1 VTPPAAVEAGAW
13 RVFVAIRVPRAVA
26 EAIVAAARSVA
37 PPPGPVRWV
46 DPAELHVT
54 LWFIGRLDAAQV
66 PGIHDRLADLTAGAA
81 PFDVE
86 VAGAGS
92 FGRGRGRA
100 TWVGLAAPGAGRIAA
115 LAAELHDE
123 PFHAH
128 ITISRGAPSVFA
140 DALAE
145 RLPAAPSLAWRVTAL
160 EVLRSHPGRRPAY
173 ETIDVAS
180 FGGGRGTA

>member
-1 VTPPAAVEAGAW
+1 VTPPAAAAAAW
-13 RVFVAIRVPRAVA
+13 RVFVAIRVPRAIA

-37 PPPGPVRWV
+37 PQPGPIRWV
-46 DPAELHVT
+46 DPTDLHVT
-54 LWFIGRLDAAQV
+54 VWFIGRLEAGDV
-66 PGIHDRLADLTAGAA
+66 PAIDDRLADLTAGAA
-81 PFDVE
+81 PFDVA

-100 TWVGLAAPGAGRIAA
+100 TWVGLTAPGADRIAA

-128 ITISRGAPSVFA
+128 VTINRGAPSAFA

-160 EVLRSHPGRRPAY
+160 ELLRSHPGRRPAY

-180 FGGGRGTA
+180 FGAGRGTD